1 MDPVSGITL
10 SPSLLQTLDDLTQ
23 VQGEYDT
30 VQSQLGTGLA
40 VSNPTDDA
48 IAYFQA
54 ASLTGRATQILN
66 YNGGIDQGVST
77 IDTAL
82 TATTAVEGLLQQLQ
96 AVVEGARGGSLAAR
110 TQATQQFQAI
120 GTQLSQ
126 LVQDASYQGLNLLS
140 SSAAQLVVPL
150 GPPGSGTLQVNGY
163 NLIGTAAGNTRAL
176 FTAAGAFD
184 ANRAILFSSVV
195 ASGAGGPG
203 SVHGFSALD
212 TVQGTSA
219 GTGTV
224 AASVA
229 SVIFDEAETRLTKAI
244 SQLQSIA
251 GSLGSFSQVLQTRS
265 TFQQSYA
272 TQLQT
277 GARKLTLADLNQ
289 AAARTEASSLRIA
302 LGLQSAA
309 LQGQIRSSILQIL
322 HSTGAAP
329 H

>member
-10 SPSLLQTLDDLTQ
+10 SPSLLQTLDNLTQ

-30 VQSQLGTGLA
+30 VQSQLQTGLA
-40 VSNPTDDA
+40 VSNPADNA

-96 AVVEGARGGSLAAR
+96 GVVDGARGGSLAAR
-110 TQATQQFQAI
+110 TEATQQFQAI
-120 GTQLSQ
+120 GTQLGQ
-126 LVQDASYQGLNLLS
+126 LVQDATYQGLNLLS
-140 SSAAQLVVPL
+140 SSAAQLAVPL
-150 GPPGSGTLQVNGY
+150 GPPGSGTVQVSGY
-163 NLIGTAAGNTRAL
+163 DLIATAGGNARAL
-176 FTAAGAFD
+176 FTAAGAFSP
-184 ANRAILFSSVV
+184 NGAILFSNVV
-195 ASGAGGPG
+195 ASGPA
-203 SVHGFSALD
+203 SVRGFSALD
-212 TVQGTSA
+212 IAQGTSA

-224 AASVA
+224 AASIA
-229 SVIFDEAETRLTKAI
+229 SVIFDETESRLTNAI

-251 GSLGSFSQVLQTRS
+251 SSLGSYSQILQTRS
-265 TFQQSYA
+265 TFQQSLA

-277 GARKLTLADLNQ
+277 GARKLTLADLNLS
-289 AAARTEASSLRIA
+289 AAQTEASSLRIA

-322 HSTGAAP
+322 HSPAASP